1 MGCGQVVRQRTLDPP
16 SLVRIQAPQFVC
28 RGVRTSALF
37 FLRKMTLST
46 VLLAA
51 GHGTRMNSKRQKVLH
66 EVGGKP
72 MLLHGFE
79 AAETVADLKPVVVV
93 GAGESGARQLLGQ
106 RAQYAVQEK
115 RLGTGHATLMAR
127 PLLESRA
134 DQVLV
139 TYGDMPLLQAQTLRR
154 LADKQKDEGAVIAML
169 SVRGDPQ
176 SSFGRVL
183 RGEDGRVVE
192 IVEVAQARRRPD
204 AERLLAIGE
213 LNAGVYCFDA
223 SWMWTRLTELPVRK
237 ARSGEEYYL
246 TDMVALAAEEGRRV
260 EAIVAEDADEC
271 LGAGTRLELASVER
285 ALRRRINRRWLEAGV
300 TLIDPRT
307 TYIDDGVRI
316 GQDTVIW
323 PNTYLQG
330 HTIVGEDCVLGP
342 NTIVRDATIGDGCR
356 AEQAF
361 LEGVTLESGTT
372 APPMSRLKGQASGTR
387 S

>member
-1 MGCGQVVRQRTLDPP
+1 
-16 SLVRIQAPQFVC
+16 
-28 RGVRTSALF
+28 
-37 FLRKMTLST
+37 MTLST

-127 PLLESRA
+127 PLLENRA

-154 LADKQKDEGAVIAML
+154 LADKQKDGGAVIAML
-169 SVRGDPQ
+169 SVRGDRQ

-246 TDMVALAAEEGRRV
+246 TDMVALAVEEGRRV

-361 LEGVTLESGTT
+361 LEGVTLEPGTT

>member
-1 MGCGQVVRQRTLDPP
+1 MDPP

-37 FLRKMTLST
+37 FLRKMKLSI

-72 MLLHGFE
+72 MLLHSFE
-79 AAETVADLKPVVVV
+79 AAEAVADLKPVVVV

-106 RAQYAVQEK
+106 RAKYAVQEE

-139 TYGDMPLLQAQTLRR
+139 TYGDMPLLRAQTLRR
-154 LADKQKDEGAVIAML
+154 LAQRQKDEDAAIAML
-169 SVRGDPQ
+169 SVRGDPNT
-176 SSFGRVL
+176 SFGRVL
-183 RGEDGRVVE
+183 RGEEGRVAE
-192 IVEVAQARRRPD
+192 IVEVAQAKRRPD
-204 AERLLAIGE
+204 AERLLAIRE

-223 SWMWTRLTELPVRK
+223 SWMWPRLRNLPVRQ
-237 ARSGEEYYL
+237 ARSGQEYYL
-246 TDMVALAAEEGRRV
+246 TDMVAMAVEEGKPV
-260 EAIVAEDADEC
+260 EALVAEDADEC
-271 LGAGTRLELASVER
+271 LGAGTRQELAEVER

-330 HTIVGEDCVLGP
+330 QTVVGEDCVLGP
-342 NTIVRDATIGDGCR
+342 NTIVRDATLGDGCH
-356 AEQAF
+356 AEQVV
-361 LEGVTLESGTT
+361 LDGVTLAAGTT
-372 APPMSRLKGQASGTR
+372 TPPLSHLKADEGSAGS
-387 S
+387 